1 MSYRSAPRPN
11 IVSASSRPPLR
22 LRGWPAWAWLVLV
35 VAGVAT
41 LVYEG
46 YALFWLAFGVSAEH
60 PAPEDVAAVEHGSRG
75 LIRILLIPWLLA
87 SVILRPHL
95 RILVTALVCTAPAI
109 WFWWE
114 VSRMR

>member
-1 MSYRSAPRPN
+1 M
-11 IVSASSRPPLR
+11 
-22 LRGWPAWAWLVLV
+22 
-35 VAGVAT
+35 
-41 LVYEG
+41 
-46 YALFWLAFGVSAEH
+46 
-60 PAPEDVAAVEHGSRG
+60 EDGARG

-114 VSRMR
+114 VSQMR